1 MKKYSFLLGLAL
13 IILLFTQCSLDDE
26 KEYYQAIGTLSKTED
41 STIIV
46 SDDNERLLV
55 NNPGSLASLSN
66 GDRVLAYFT
75 LIKETM
81 PTGIDYVISI
91 RNYDKI
97 LFKPVIDITSENA
110 DSIGND
116 PIAVNR
122 IEIVNN
128 LMNLSFSYYG
138 SGSVIHF
145 INLVKQPGP
154 IPTDTVDLEIRHNN
168 RADYPAYVFNGLVS
182 FDVQSLQNNTA
193 DSVIIHVE
201 AKGFQQD
208 FEKNLTYR
216 Y

>member
-1 MKKYSFLLGLAL
+1 MKKYSFLLGLGV
-13 IILLFTQCSLDDE
+13 IVLLFTQCSLDDN

-55 NNPGSLASLSN
+55 DNPGSLASLSN

-75 LIKETM
+75 LLKETV
-81 PTGIDYVISI
+81 PTGIDYVISVY
-91 RNYDKI
+91 NYDKI
-97 LFKPVIDITSENA
+97 LHKAVIDITSEIA

-116 PIAVNR
+116 PIAVNG
-122 IEIVNN
+122 IKVVNN

-138 SGSVIHF
+138 SGSVKHY

-154 IPTDTVDLEIRHNN
+154 IPTDTIDLEIRHNN
-168 RADYPAYVFNGLVS
+168 KDDYSTYVLNGLVS
-182 FDVQSLQNNTA
+182 FDLQSLQNNVA
-193 DSVIIHVE
+193 DSVILHVV

-208 FEKNLTYR
+208 FEKNLTYK